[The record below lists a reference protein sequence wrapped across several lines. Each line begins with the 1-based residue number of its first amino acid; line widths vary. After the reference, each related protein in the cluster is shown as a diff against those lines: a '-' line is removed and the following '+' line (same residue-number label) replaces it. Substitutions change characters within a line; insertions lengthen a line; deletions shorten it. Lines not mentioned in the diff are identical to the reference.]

1 MNDKKDFDEQL
12 KNLLRAMASEG
23 IHNAARGMSSM
34 VGENLTVTE
43 PSVQLVAISELMDLV
58 GGPENEAVGIYLRSE
73 GKITS
78 QIMLV
83 IPYANALELV
93 DQLMGDPIG
102 TTTNLGS
109 MERSALAELGNMTG
123 TFFLNAVAD
132 LTGLDARPSPP
143 AVMVDMIGAIL
154 DILISYWDGL
164 SDHVLLI
171 QGTFMR
177 GQREIKADFWVIPDR
192 STLELITQGEEDTN
206 AK

>member
-1 MNDKKDFDEQL
+1 MGL
-12 KNLLRAMASEG
+12 
-23 IHNAARGMSSM
+23 
-34 VGENLTVTE
+34 
-43 PSVQLVAISELMDLV
+43 
-58 GGPENEAVGIYLRSE
+58 ENEAVGIYLRSE
-73 GKITS
+73 CKIIS
-78 QIMLV
+78 QILLV
-83 IPYANALELV
+83 VPYANALELV

-102 TTTNLGS
+102 TTTTLGS

-154 DILISYWDGL
+154 GILVSYWDGL
-164 SDHVLLI
+164 SDHVLMI

-192 STLELITQGEEDTN
+192 STLELIMHNEEDSN

>member
-1 MNDKKDFDEQL
+1 
-12 KNLLRAMASEG
+12 MASEG

-34 VGENLTVTE
+34 VGETLTVTE
-43 PSVQLVAISELMDLV
+43 PSVQLVTIGELLELV

-73 GKITS
+73 RKITG

-83 IPYANALELV
+83 IPYAYALELV
-93 DQLMGDPIG
+93 DQLMGEPIG
-102 TTTNLGS
+102 TTTTLGAI
-109 MERSALAELGNMTG
+109 ERSALAELGNMTG

-154 DILISYWDGL
+154 DILFTSWEGL
-164 SDHVLLI
+164 GEHVLLI

-192 STLELITQGEEDTN
+192 STLELIMQGEEDAN